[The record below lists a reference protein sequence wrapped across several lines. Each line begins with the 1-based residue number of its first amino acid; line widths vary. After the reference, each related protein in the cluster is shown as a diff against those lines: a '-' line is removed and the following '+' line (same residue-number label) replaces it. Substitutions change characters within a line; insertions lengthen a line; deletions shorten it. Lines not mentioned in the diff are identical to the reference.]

1 MIFVRNLY
9 GAALALCESS
19 QTYNGKY
26 LPLKQIESHLKDK
39 EYWAIYEK
47 GKLIGGAYFN
57 GDDFHIGMIK
67 KGLGAKATRQLT
79 AGRKVRAVVENT
91 DERTQKL
98 GTRLGFK
105 FVSRDNKYTYM
116 VKQ

>member
-1 MIFVRNLY
+1 MIFVRNIN
-9 GAALALCESS
+9 GAALALYKSS

-26 LPLKQIESHLKDK
+26 FPFKQIKNHLKDK

-47 GKLIGGAYFN
+47 GVLVGGAYFN
-57 GDDFHIGMIK
+57 GDDFHIGMIR
-67 KGLGAKATRQLT
+67 KGLGAKAIRQLT

-98 GTRLGFK
+98 GTRLGFE